1 MSEVINLNKV
11 RKARAKAEAKTRAV
25 ENRAAFGRTK
35 ADKKAEALEAAR
47 LKAQLEGASLKSSSH
62 KTQDPDPD
70 AGPA

>member
-35 ADKKAEALEAAR
+35 ADKQAKALEAAR
-47 LKAQLEGASLKSSSH
+47 LKAQLDGASLKSLPNPSSDS
-62 KTQDPDPD
+62 DPDL
-70 AGPA
+70 GPT